1 MRSRREEKKV
11 SRRLTKA
18 PILFQRE
25 GQALVPA
32 VDVLTRVDLLVGRE
46 HLGEEEEEEEAW
58 EGLTIRLGFRNFKM
72 ILICCAGSGGGV
84 ADADDVEDGG

>member
-1 MRSRREEKKV
+1 M
-11 SRRLTKA
+11 TKA

-46 HLGEEEEEEEAW
+46 HLGEAEEEEAW

-72 ILICCAGSGGGV
+72 ILICCAGSDGGV
-84 ADADDVEDGG
+84 ADVDDVEDGG